1 MRPFVVLK
9 TVFISCVGVYGEG
22 AERDGGKRE
31 GHYQKKG
38 SGEK

>member
-1 MRPFVVLK
+1 MLPFVVLK
-9 TVFISCVGVYGEG
+9 TLCLYHVGVNGEG

-31 GHYQKKG
+31 GHYQRKG